1 MHDYPYTISDPKGLP
16 SCVHEEGENI
26 SNLSEEAFKTR
37 AISNTNLIGNDLL
50 NTFLSNI
57 TQ

>member
-1 MHDYPYTISDPKGLP
+1 MHDYPYTIGDPKGLP
-16 SCVHEEGENI
+16 SCVDEEGENI

-50 NTFLSNI
+50 NAFLSSI